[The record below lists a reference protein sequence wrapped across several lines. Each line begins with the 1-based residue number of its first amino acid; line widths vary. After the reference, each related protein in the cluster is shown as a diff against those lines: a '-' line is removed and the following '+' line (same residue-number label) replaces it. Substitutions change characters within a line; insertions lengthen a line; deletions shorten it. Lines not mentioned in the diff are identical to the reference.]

1 MDSCPDERRARAFL
15 QHALE
20 PASPHI
26 ARLVADLGPV
36 DAARSVDDGTAPPN
50 VLQTRRTT
58 GGTWFDT
65 DASLRFAAD
74 NEIRFVTPEDEEWPT
89 ERLAAL
95 TGLPNTDTQFS
106 SPPLGLWVRGK
117 RRLDEFAARSVSV
130 IGARAATEY
139 GEHHAAE
146 MAYDLAIKEVVV
158 WSGAAYGIDGAA
170 HRGALAA
177 PGGNTVAVLGS
188 GIAAGYPAGHVA
200 LLKRISWEGGAVVS
214 EYPPHRAPA
223 RHQFL
228 ARNRLLAALT
238 QATLLIEAGKLSGAG
253 NCARRA
259 AALERPVM
267 ALPGPA
273 SSTLSWG
280 CHELVKLGIARLAT
294 SAADILDALSPR
306 DGVPI
311 AGSVPADT

>member
-1 MDSCPDERRARAFL
+1 MPSCSDERRARAYL

-20 PASPHI
+20 PASPQI

-36 DAARSVDDGTAPPN
+36 DAARSVDDGTAPRD
-50 VLQTRRTT
+50 VLQTRRTK
-58 GGTWFDT
+58 GGTWADT
-65 DASLRFAAD
+65 NASLQFAAD
-74 NEIRFVTPEDEEWPT
+74 NDIRFVTPEDDEWPA

-95 TGLPNTDTQFS
+95 SGLPNADSQFS
-106 SPPLGLWVRGK
+106 SVPLGLWVRGK
-117 RRLDEFAARSVSV
+117 RRLDELAARSVSV
-130 IGARAATEY
+130 IGARASTEY

-146 MAYDLAIKEVVV
+146 IAYDLAVKEVVV

-188 GIAAGYPAGHVA
+188 GIAAGYPAGHIA

-214 EYPPHRAPA
+214 EYPPQRVPA
-223 RHQFL
+223 RQQFL
-228 ARNRLLAALT
+228 DRNRLLAALT
-238 QATLLIEAGKLSGAG
+238 QATVLIEAGRRSGAG

-259 AALERPVM
+259 AALDRPVM
-267 ALPGPA
+267 ALPGAA
-273 SSTLSWG
+273 SSNLSWG

-294 SAADILDALSPR
+294 SATDILAALDTRDDA
-306 DGVPI
+306 
-311 AGSVPADT
+311 